1 MKILLIFTSLIFA
14 SHGFVGNLGW
24 LQLPRHYKVKNNFG
38 KQSIDF
44 DLYHSFS
51 QGNES
56 NSIEP
61 FYKKIQEFFN
71 GLLDNSDPE
80 EAIEILDDMELPP
93 ELRALLQ
100 YRLAKIR
107 SLYKVNAKF
116 PIFNPFEGSHGRKQ
130 KEQCRN
136 ASTLLQFIFFM
147 KYLFIDNNN
156 SSISKG

>member
-1 MKILLIFTSLIFA
+1 MKVI
-14 SHGFVGNLGW
+14 
-24 LQLPRHYKVKNNFG
+24 
-38 KQSIDF
+38 
-44 DLYHSFS
+44 
-51 QGNES
+51 
-56 NSIEP
+56 SIEP

-116 PIFNPFEGSHGRKQ
+116 PIFNPFEGSHGRK
-130 KEQCRN
+130 
-136 ASTLLQFIFFM
+136 
-147 KYLFIDNNN
+147 
-156 SSISKG
+156 